1 MIGLNT
7 LTNENISSLKASATL
22 AINERSIALQQAGEP
37 IIRLGFGQ
45 SPFPVPNLVVEALRQ
60 HAHQKDYLPVKGL
73 YTLREAVANYHQRKF
88 SIHCT
93 AEDVLIGPGSKELL
107 FLTQLI
113 YKGTLMLP
121 QPSWVSY
128 APQAQLSRKQ
138 YVYLPTNKG
147 ENYMLSPQILEQH
160 CAQLAQGPKI
170 LLLNYPSNPTG
181 ATLDSTQLMA
191 LAEVARKYEIL
202 ILSDEIYGDTHFTG
216 AHQSIAR
223 FYPEGTII
231 SSGLSKWCGAGG
243 WRLGTFVFPE
253 QLRWLLDKMVVVA
266 SETFTSTSAPIQYA
280 AVAAYQAHPQIE
292 DYLRKSRAILQIIG
306 EAVHTQLEA
315 HQITCPK
322 PSGGF
327 YLMPDFSFYQN
338 KLTKQGIL
346 NSRQLCDFIL
356 EELKVALL
364 PLSDFGMPDDFL
376 GCRLSYVDF
385 DGKKA
390 LDLLTD
396 TSTPEE
402 LAPKVLQGIHHILAW
417 ITKT

>member
-1 MIGLNT
+1 MNI
-7 LTNENISSLKASATL
+7 LTNDNISGLKASATL
-22 AINERSIALQQAGEP
+22 AINERSIALQQAGEK

-45 SPFPVPNLVVEALRQ
+45 SPFPVPDIVVETLRKN
-60 HAHQKDYLPVKGL
+60 AYQKDYLPVKGL
-73 YTLREAVANYHQRKF
+73 FALRAAVADYHQRKF
-88 SIHCT
+88 SINCT

-138 YVYLPTNKG
+138 YVYLPTKK
-147 ENYMLSPQILEQH
+147 EDSYMLSPQILEEY
-160 CAQLAQGPKI
+160 CVQLDQGPKI

-181 ATLDSTQLMA
+181 ATLPPTQLEA
-191 LAEVARKYEIL
+191 LAQVARKYRIL
-202 ILSDEIYGDTHFTG
+202 LLSDEIYGDTHFTG
-216 AHQSIAR
+216 AHQSIASY
-223 FYPEGTII
+223 YPEGTIV

-253 QLRWLLDKMVVVA
+253 QLRWLLDKMAVVA

-292 DYLRKSRAILQIIG
+292 EYLRKSRAVLKIIG
-306 EAVHTQLEA
+306 EAVHTRLATQ
-315 HQITCPK
+315 QIFCPS
-322 PSGGF
+322 PRGGF
-327 YLMPDFSFYQN
+327 YLMPDFSFHQN
-338 KLTKQGIL
+338 TLAKQGIR
-346 NSRQLCDFIL
+346 SSQQLCDFIL

-364 PLSDFGMPDDFL
+364 PLSDFGMPDHFL

-390 LDLLTD
+390 LDQLSND
-396 TSTPEE
+396 STPED
-402 LAPKVLQGIHHILAW
+402 LAPKVFQGIDHILAW
-417 ITKT
+417 IAKISA